1 MPIVDI
7 VKVFWY
13 NVTKNTNWGFSGT
26 MSTNKKRFQVSF
38 TEEQFKELT
47 FAALKKGLTK
57 SSLLSVV
64 FDEWLEDQEN
74 NQKG

>member
-1 MPIVDI
+1 
-7 VKVFWY
+7 
-13 NVTKNTNWGFSGT
+13 